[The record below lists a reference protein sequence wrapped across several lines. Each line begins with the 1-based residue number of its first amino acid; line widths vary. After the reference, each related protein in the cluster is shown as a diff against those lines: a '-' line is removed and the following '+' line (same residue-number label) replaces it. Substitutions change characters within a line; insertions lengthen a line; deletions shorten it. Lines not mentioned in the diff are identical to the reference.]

1 MGRLIIVVA
10 CVLYVISPIDF
21 VPDIPVV
28 GWGDDV
34 VAALIGLKTM
44 LSGKK

>member
-1 MGRLIIVVA
+1 MGKAFVVLL
-10 CVLYVISPIDF
+10 CIMYIISPIDF

-34 VAALIGLKTM
+34 VAGLIGLRTM
-44 LSGKK
+44 LTGKK